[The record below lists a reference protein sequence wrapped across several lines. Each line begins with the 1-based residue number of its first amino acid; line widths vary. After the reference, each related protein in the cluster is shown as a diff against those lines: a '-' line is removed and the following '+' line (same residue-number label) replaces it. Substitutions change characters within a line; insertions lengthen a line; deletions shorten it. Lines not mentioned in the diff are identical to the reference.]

1 MSAILSRQIISKE
14 NTMIRKIILTLFTAV
29 ALLAEDSLPIDTVKE
44 HLFAQKLEVNS
55 QIIQLSS
62 AKQEVASLLAGH
74 LERYF
79 VKPSQKVKKGQKV
92 ALIDSPEL
100 SKMTASYLALKQQYA
115 AQKKNYDSVERL
127 YEKGMTS
134 LQELNRESI
143 KKDAL
148 LSELNTLESQ
158 LHSIGVDPKVLTKP
172 TSAYTLYAHTSG
184 IVSELEI
191 PLHSSVDRER
201 GIISIVKEHAYYAK
215 SYVPLKYAKD
225 LKKGDRIV
233 LEYFGKQ
240 IASRITQILPE
251 VDSETK
257 RAVALSSIESDEK
270 LFIGAFVAS
279 TIYFGEKK
287 HYLAVKRSALSF
299 FNNEWVVFLPKGEEH
314 DEHGEKEEHDE
325 EGEEHEHE
333 HEHEHDAP
341 YTLQVVHVITQ
352 DDKYVAIEGLTEG
365 QEYISDKSYYAK
377 SAILKG
383 SLGEHGH

>member
-1 MSAILSRQIISKE
+1 
-14 NTMIRKIILTLFTAV
+14 MIRKIFLTLYTV
-29 ALLAEDSLPIDTVKE
+29 ATLLGEESLPIDTVKE

-62 AKQEVASLLAGH
+62 AKQEVTSLLAGH

-115 AQKKNYDSVERL
+115 AQKRNYDSVKRL

-148 LSELNTLESQ
+148 LSKLNTLKSQ
-158 LHSIGVDPKVLTKP
+158 LRSIGVDPSSLNKP
-172 TSAYTLYAHTSG
+172 TSAYYLYAHTSG
-184 IVSELEI
+184 IVSALQL
-191 PLHSSVDRER
+191 PLHSSVDQER
-201 GIISIVKEHAYYAK
+201 GIISIVKEHAYYAR
-215 SYVPLKYAKD
+215 SYVPLKYAKT
-225 LKKGDRIV
+225 LKKGDKIV
-233 LEYFGKQ
+233 LDYFGTE
-240 IASRITQILPE
+240 IPSRITQILPE
-251 VDSETK
+251 VDNETK
-257 RAVALSSIESDEK
+257 RAVALSAIEIDEK
-270 LFIGAFVAS
+270 LFIGAFVGS

-287 HYLAVKRSALSF
+287 RYLAVKKSAMSF
-299 FNNEWVVFLPKGEEH
+299 FNNEWVVFLPNEEDHKEHNKEGDEHEEEH
-314 DEHGEKEEHDE
+314 
-325 EGEEHEHE
+325 HET
-333 HEHEHDAP
+333 P
-341 YTLQVVHVITQ
+341 YILQVVHIITE
-352 DDKYVAIEGLTEG
+352 DDNYVAIEGLKEG
-365 QEYISDKSYYAK
+365 QEYVSDKSYYAK

>member
-1 MSAILSRQIISKE
+1 
-14 NTMIRKIILTLFTAV
+14 MIRKIILTLFTAV
-29 ALLAEDSLPIDTVKE
+29 TLFGEESLPTDTVKE

-62 AKQEVASLLAGH
+62 AKQKVTSLLAGH

-100 SKMTASYLALKQQYA
+100 SKMTATYLALKQQYA
-115 AQKKNYDSVERL
+115 AQKKNYDSVKKL

-148 LSELNTLESQ
+148 LSKLNTLKSQ
-158 LHSIGVDPKVLTKP
+158 LHSIGVNPDVLTKP
-172 TSAYTLYAHTSG
+172 TSSYTLYAHTSG
-184 IVSELEI
+184 IVSSLEL

-201 GIISIVKEHAYYAK
+201 SIVSIVKEHAYYAK
-215 SYVPLKYAKD
+215 SYIPLRYAKA
-225 LKKGDRIV
+225 LKKGDKIV
-233 LEYFGKQ
+233 LDYFGKQ
-240 IASRITQILPE
+240 IPSRITQILPE
-251 VDSETK
+251 VDEETK
-257 RAVALSSIESDEK
+257 RAVSLSAIESDEK
-270 LFIGAFVAS
+270 LFIGAFVGS

-287 HYLAVKRSALSF
+287 RYLAVKKSALSF
-299 FNNEWVVFLPKGEEH
+299 FNNEWVVFLPKEEGH
-314 DEHGEKEEHDE
+314 DSNHMDEKEENHEHEEDE
-325 EGEEHEHE
+325 GDEHEHE
-333 HEHEHDAP
+333 HHEAP
-341 YTLQVVHVITQ
+341 YTFAIVKLIAQ
-352 DDKYVAIEGLTEG
+352 DNDYVAVEGLEEG